1 MLISTTI
8 EVSLRWQSDGLQSA
22 RGKNYCWTQL
32 KTTLLNDE
40 ELADKFDVSIQTI
53 RLDRMELKI
62 PELRERIKAV
72 AEQNYAK
79 VRSIDIEEIVG
90 EIVDL
95 ELDKRG
101 ISILETTSKMAF
113 GKTKVIRGDIIFAQ
127 ANSLA
132 IATIDAKVALT
143 GVANIKY
150 KLPVIVG
157 QTLVAKAEVTRIRGN
172 KKFVFVRTY
181 VKQQEV
187 FRAKFILVSLD
198 DEEKHGIL

>member
-1 MLISTTI
+1 MGRRWLTKRERQKLLLDTI
-8 EVSLRWQSDGLQSA
+8 ENDPF
-22 RGKNYCWTQL
+22 
-32 KTTLLNDE
+32 LNDE
-40 ELADKFDVSIQTI
+40 ELAEKFDVSIQTI

-79 VRSIDIEEIVG
+79 VRSIDAAEIVG

-150 KLPVIVG
+150 KLPVFVG
-157 QTLVAKAEVTRIRGN
+157 QKLVAKAEVTRVRGN
-172 KKFVFVRTY
+172 KKFVFVRIY

-198 DEEKHGIL
+198 DEDKEIISEP